1 MAVLGMRGTG
11 NFGPVEEPENWR
23 QGILLYF
30 PNGDAPLT
38 AFLSKMREQ
47 PTDDPTYHWFEKG
60 LPVQR
65 GTIRGAGAS
74 SAPADGANVAAGGT
88 ANVYTTVQPD
98 GYSGKDVSIF
108 KPGYVVQNQ
117 TSEENL
123 LVVSVDTTGNQ
134 VQLRRDV
141 GGKFATNPAITGG
154 AVGTGDTLVV
164 VGEGNPEGAM
174 IGQAIAYAPVRQFNY
189 TQIFRT
195 PLSLTR
201 TARKTRL
208 RWDDEGPYREAKR
221 EALQI
226 HSISMEKAFLFSERE
241 EIIAV
246 TGAST
251 PLDITSTGQPLRTTR
266 GFTNWLPPITTNS
279 LSVNTDLNQF
289 NPGITGGSLTE
300 ALWDQFLELAFRY
313 GSREKLAFCGSGT
326 LLVLN
331 ALAKNKARIELAPT
345 DDTYGF
351 HLIRYITPFGTL
363 MLYNHPLM
371 TDNPV
376 WRYDL
381 LVIDP
386 DKLVYRYID
395 DTVFLRNRQS
405 PGEDASRDE
414 FLTECGLEV
423 HCTGV
428 TPDANSPST
437 IPLQSAHARL
447 KGIHEYGG

>member
-47 PTDDPTYHWFEKG
+47 PTDDPTFHWFEKG

-65 GTIRGAGAS
+65 GTIRGAGTA
-74 SAPADGANVAAGGT
+74 AGPADGANVAAGGT
-88 ANVYTTVQPD
+88 ANVYTTIQPD
-98 GYSGKDVSIF
+98 GFSGKDVTIF

-117 TSEENL
+117 TTEENL

-134 VQLRRDV
+134 IQLRRDI
-141 GGKFATNPAITGG
+141 GDKFGTNPAITSG

-164 VGEGNPEGAM
+164 VGEGNPEGAL

-241 EIIAV
+241 EIISLA
-246 TGAST
+246 GAAG
-251 PLDITSTGQPLRTTR
+251 PLDITSSGQPLRTTR
-266 GFTNWLPPITTNS
+266 GFVNWLPPVTTAT
-279 LSVNTDLNQF
+279 LSVNTDLTVL
-289 NPGITGGSLTE
+289 NPPGSLTE
-300 ALWDQFLELAFRY
+300 VTWDAFLELAFRY
-313 GSREKLAFCGSGT
+313 GSREKLAFCGSGA
-326 LLVLN
+326 LMVLN
-331 ALAKNKARIELAPT
+331 AMAKNKARIELAPT

-381 LVIDP
+381 LVLDP
-386 DKLVYRYID
+386 EKLVYRYID
-395 DTVFLRNRQS
+395 DTTFLRNRQS

-447 KGIHEYGG
+447 KGIKQYGG

>member
-38 AFLSKMREQ
+38 AFLSKLREQ
-47 PTDDPTYHWFEKG
+47 PTDDPTFHWFEKG

-65 GTIRGAGAS
+65 GTIRGAGTA

-88 ANVYTTVQPD
+88 ANVYTTIQPD
-98 GYSGKDVSIF
+98 GFTGKDVTIF

-117 TSEENL
+117 TTEENL
-123 LVVSVDTTGNQ
+123 LVVSVDTTNNQ
-134 VQLRRDV
+134 IQLRRDV
-141 GGKFATNPAITGG
+141 GDKFGTNPAITSG

-164 VGEGNPEGAM
+164 VGEGNPEGAL

-226 HSISMEKAFLFSERE
+226 HSISMEKAFLFGERE
-241 EIIAV
+241 EIISLA
-246 TGAST
+246 GAAG
-251 PLDITSTGQPLRTTR
+251 PLDITSAGQPLRTTR
-266 GFTNWLPPITTNS
+266 GFLNWLPPVTTAT
-279 LSVNTDLNQF
+279 LSVNTDLTVL
-289 NPGITGGSLTE
+289 NPPGSLTE
-300 ALWDQFLELAFRY
+300 VTWDAFLELAFRY
-313 GSREKLAFCGSGT
+313 GSREKLAFCGSGA
-326 LLVLN
+326 LMVLN
-331 ALAKNKARIELAPT
+331 AMAKNKARIELAPT

-381 LVIDP
+381 LVLDP
-386 DKLVYRYID
+386 EKLVYRYID
-395 DTVFLRNRQS
+395 DTTFLRNRQS

-428 TPDANSPST
+428 TPDVNSPST

-447 KGIHEYGG
+447 KGIKQYGG

>member
-1 MAVLGMRGTG
+1 MAILGMRGTG
-11 NFGPVEEPENWR
+11 SFGPVEEPENWR

-47 PTDDPTYHWFEKG
+47 PTDDPTFHWFEKG

-65 GTIRGAGAS
+65 GTVRGAATATGPADAAS
-74 SAPADGANVAAGGT
+74 VAAASPDATNVFATIQPNGAPAA
-88 ANVYTTVQPD
+88 P
-98 GYSGKDVSIF
+98 KDVSIF
-108 KPGYVVQNQ
+108 KVGYVLQNQ
-117 TSEENL
+117 TTEENL
-123 LVVSVDTTGNQ
+123 LVLAVDQANTQ
-134 VQLRRDV
+134 ILLRRDV
-141 GGKFATNPAITGG
+141 GAKFASNPAITGG
-154 AVGTGDTLVV
+154 AVGVGDELVV
-164 VGEGNPEGAM
+164 VGEGNPEGAV
-174 IGQAIAYAPVRQFNY
+174 IGSAVSYAPVRQFNY

-195 PLSLTR
+195 PLALTR
-201 TARKTRL
+201 TARKSRL

-226 HSISMEKAFLFSERE
+226 HSLSMEKAFLFSERE
-241 EIIAV
+241 EIIAA
-246 TGAST
+246 TGATT
-251 PLDITSTGQPLRTTR
+251 PLDLTGTGQPLRTTR
-266 GFTNWLPPITTNS
+266 GFVNWLPPVTTAS
-279 LSVNTDLNQF
+279 LSVNTDLGTLN
-289 NPGITGGSLTE
+289 TGALTE
-300 ALWDQFLELAFRY
+300 TTWDAFLELAFRY
-313 GSREKLAFCGSGT
+313 GSREKLAFCGSGA
-326 LLVLN
+326 LMVLN
-331 ALAKNKARIELAPT
+331 AMAKNKARIELAPT

-428 TPDANSPST
+428 TPDVNSPST

-447 KGIHEYGG
+447 KGIRTYGG

>member
-1 MAVLGMRGTG
+1 
-11 NFGPVEEPENWR
+11 
-23 QGILLYF
+23 
-30 PNGDAPLT
+30 
-38 AFLSKMREQ
+38 
-47 PTDDPTYHWFEKG
+47 
-60 LPVQR
+60 
-65 GTIRGAGAS
+65 
-74 SAPADGANVAAGGT
+74 
-88 ANVYTTVQPD
+88 
-98 GYSGKDVSIF
+98 
-108 KPGYVVQNQ
+108 
-117 TSEENL
+117 
-123 LVVSVDTTGNQ
+123 
-134 VQLRRDV
+134 LRRDV
-141 GGKFATNPAITGG
+141 GAKFASNPAVTGG
-154 AVGTGDTLVV
+154 AVGTGDELVV
-164 VGEGNPEGAM
+164 VGEGNPEGAL
-174 IGQAIAYAPVRQFNY
+174 IGQAVSYAPVRQFNY

-195 PLSLTR
+195 PLALTR
-201 TARKTRL
+201 TARKSRL

-241 EIIAV
+241 EIIAA
-246 TGAST
+246 TGAAT
-251 PLDITSTGQPLRTTR
+251 PLDLTSTGQPLRTTR
-266 GFTNWLPPITTNS
+266 GFVNWLPPVTTAT
-279 LSVNTDLNQF
+279 LSVNTDLGALN
-289 NPGITGGSLTE
+289 TGALTE
-300 ALWDQFLELAFRY
+300 TTWDAFLELAFRY
-313 GSREKLAFCGSGT
+313 GSREKLAFCGSGA
-326 LLVLN
+326 LMVLN
-331 ALAKNKARIELAPT
+331 AMAKNKARIELAPT

-428 TPDANSPST
+428 VPDVNSPST

-447 KGIHEYGG
+447 KGIRSYGG

>member
-1 MAVLGMRGTG
+1 MAILGMRGTG

-38 AFLSKMREQ
+38 AFLSKLREQ

-65 GTIRGAGAS
+65 GTVRGAAITTT
-74 SAPADGANVAAGGT
+74 PADAAVVAAGGT
-88 ANVYTTVQPD
+88 ANVYATIQPN
-98 GYSGKDVSIF
+98 GSATKDVSIF
-108 KPGYVVQNQ
+108 KPGYVVQDQ
-117 TSEENL
+117 ATEENM
-123 LVVSVDTTGNQ
+123 LVVAVDPTNNQ
-134 VQLRRDV
+134 IVLRRDV
-141 GGKFATNPAITGG
+141 GDRFGTNPAVTGG
-154 AVGTGDTLVV
+154 AAGIGDELVI
-164 VGEGNPEGAM
+164 VGEGNPEGAL
-174 IGQAIAYAPVRQFNY
+174 IGQAIAYAPTRQFNY

-226 HSISMEKAFLFSERE
+226 HSISMEKAFLFGERE
-241 EIIAV
+241 EIVAL
-246 TGAST
+246 TGASG
-251 PLDITSTGQPLRTTR
+251 PLDVTSSGQPLRTTR
-266 GFTNWLPPITTNS
+266 GFVNWLPAVTTAT
-279 LSVNTDLNQF
+279 LSVNTDLGVL
-289 NPGITGGSLTE
+289 NPPGSLTE
-300 ALWDQFLELAFRY
+300 VTWDAFLELAFRY
-313 GSREKLAFCGSGT
+313 GSREKLAFCGSGA
-326 LLVLN
+326 LMVLN
-331 ALAKNKARIELAPT
+331 AMAKNKARIELAPT

-386 DKLVYRYID
+386 EKLVYRYID

-437 IPLQSAHARL
+437 LPLQSAHARL
-447 KGIHEYGG
+447 KGIRQYGG

>member
-38 AFLSKMREQ
+38 AFLSKLREQ
-47 PTDDPTYHWFEKG
+47 PTDDPTFHWFEKG

-65 GTIRGAGAS
+65 GTVRGAGTS

-88 ANVYTTVQPD
+88 ANVYATIQPD
-98 GYSGKDVSIF
+98 GFSGKDVTIF

-117 TSEENL
+117 TTEENL
-123 LVVSVDTTGNQ
+123 LVVSVDTTNNQ
-134 VQLRRDV
+134 IQLRRDI
-141 GGKFATNPAITGG
+141 GDRFASNPAITSG
-154 AVGTGDTLVV
+154 AVGSGDTVVV
-164 VGEGNPEGAM
+164 VGEGNPEGAL

-241 EIIAV
+241 EIISLA
-246 TGAST
+246 GAAG
-251 PLDITSTGQPLRTTR
+251 PLDITSSGQPLRTTR
-266 GFTNWLPPITTNS
+266 GFVNWLPPVTTATM
-279 LSVNTDLNQF
+279 SVNTDLGQL
-289 NPGITGGSLTE
+289 NPPGSLTE
-300 ALWDQFLELAFRY
+300 VLWDSFLELAFRY
-313 GSREKLAFCGSGT
+313 GSREKLAFCGSGA
-326 LLVLN
+326 LMVLN
-331 ALAKNKARIELAPT
+331 AMAKNKARIELAPT

-381 LVIDP
+381 LVLDP
-386 DKLVYRYID
+386 EKLVYRYID
-395 DTVFLRNRQS
+395 DTTFLRNRQS

-447 KGIHEYGG
+447 KGIKSYGG

>member
-11 NFGPVEEPENWR
+11 TFSNVERPQNWR

-38 AFLSKMREQ
+38 AFMSKLKDQ
-47 PTDDPTYHWFEKG
+47 PTDDPQFHWFEKG

-65 GTIRGAGAS
+65 GTIRGAGAAD
-74 SAPADGANVAAGGT
+74 APADDASVAAGQT
-88 ANVYTTVQPD
+88 ADAFLKMVPD
-98 GYSGKDVSIF
+98 GSAANDVSIY
-108 KPGYVVQNQ
+108 KPGHVVFNEKTEEAMLVLAVTA
-117 TSEENL
+117 TSIR
-123 LVVSVDTTGNQ
+123 V
-134 VQLRRDV
+134 RRDI
-141 GGKFATNPAITGG
+141 GDRFTTNPAITGG
-154 AVGTGDTLVV
+154 AVGTGDALVII
-164 VGEGNPEGAM
+164 GTGNPEGALL
-174 IGQAIAYAPVRQFNY
+174 GTAIAYKPVRQYNY

-208 RWDDEGPYREAKR
+208 RYDDEGPYREAKR

-226 HSISMEKAFLFSERE
+226 HSIELEKAFLFGERE
-241 EIIAV
+241 EIISVGGGGTA
-246 TGAST
+246 
-251 PLDITSTGQPLRTTR
+251 PLDITSAGQPLRTTR
-266 GFTNWLPPITTNS
+266 GFLNWLPPVTTTAM
-279 LSVNTDLNQF
+279 SVNTDLTQF
-289 NPGITGGSLTE
+289 NPPGSLTE
-300 ALWDQFLELAFRY
+300 KLWDQFLEVAFRY
-313 GSREKLAFCGSGT
+313 GGREKLAFAGSGA

-331 ALAKNKARIELAPT
+331 ELAKNKARIELAPT

-351 HLIRYITPFGTL
+351 HLMRYITPFGTL

-371 TDNPV
+371 TDNPT

-381 LVIDP
+381 FVIDP
-386 DKLVYRYID
+386 DKLVYRFLD
-395 DTVFLRNRQS
+395 DTRFLRNRQS

-423 HCTGV
+423 HCTGT

-437 IPLQSAHARL
+437 VPLQSAHARL
-447 KGIHEYGG
+447 KGIREYGG